1 MVIAKDKLMHFGGG
15 IVLAA
20 FGATLT
26 YLPPIE
32 AGLAL
37 AAAVGIGKEV
47 WDKLT
52 GRGTPE
58 VMDAVATFAG
68 GVLLVALLGAFTYSA

>member
-1 MVIAKDKLMHFGGG
+1 VIIEADKMQHLIGGMA
-15 IVLAA
+15 LALY
-20 FGATLT
+20 GAALTL
-26 YLPPIE
+26 LPWWA

-37 AAAVGIGKEV
+37 AAAGGIGKEV

-58 VMDAVATFAG
+58 VMDAVATVLG
-68 GVLLVALLGAFTYSA
+68 GLVLIVIVSAAL